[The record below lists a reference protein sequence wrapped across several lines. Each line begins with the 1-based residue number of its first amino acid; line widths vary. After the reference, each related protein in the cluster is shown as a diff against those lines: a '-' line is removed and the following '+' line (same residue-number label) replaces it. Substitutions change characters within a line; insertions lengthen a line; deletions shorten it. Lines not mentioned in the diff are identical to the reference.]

1 MDPTGSTSTESAY
14 WALRSASANYSNYVG
29 YVYDDGVVYGNLY
42 VYYPWSAVVPACLI
56 G

>member
-14 WALRSASANYSNYVG
+14 WALRSASTYDGSYVG
-29 YVYDDGVVYGNLY
+29 FVYGGGDVYGNLY

>member
-14 WALRSASANYSNYVG
+14 WALRSASSNYSYDVG
-29 YVYDDGVVYGNLY
+29 YVFDDGHVSYDLNVYD
-42 VYYPWSAVVPACLI
+42 PWAAVVPACLI